1 MGFVAVV
8 ALVAVVAV
16 VSDISD
22 VSVVSDVTSLLIT
35 AYSAIRINTDSI
47 PIDSQHDLVYT
58 ALIIF
63 RNNNTGLVPGI
74 TYSYVTYPYVSK

>member
-8 ALVAVVAV
+8 ALVAVV
-16 VSDISD
+16 SDISNISI
-22 VSVVSDVTSLLIT
+22 VSLFLIT

-58 ALIIF
+58 VLIIF

-74 TYSYVTYPYVSK
+74 TYSYVT